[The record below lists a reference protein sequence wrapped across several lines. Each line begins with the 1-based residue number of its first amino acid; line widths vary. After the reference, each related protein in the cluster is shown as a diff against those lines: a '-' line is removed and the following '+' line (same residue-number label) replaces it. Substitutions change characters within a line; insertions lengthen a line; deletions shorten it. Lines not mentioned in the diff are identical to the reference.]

1 MASLE
6 KEQKR
11 MVGAQADIA
20 QLMAQIMMMRNALTG
35 PVMGVDE
42 AGKPTGE
49 MEGAAVNAMMQA
61 LGNVNR
67 AQGAPRLRLRARGFN
82 PFSQQSPDPP
92 RGRLRQAFGA
102 NNPEQTLPAPPP
114 PPLL

>member
-20 QLMAQIMMMRNALTG
+20 KLMYEIMMMRRALTG

-42 AGKPTGE
+42 AGDPQMQGP
-49 MEGAAVNAMMQA
+49 AVNAMMQA
-61 LGNVNR
+61 LGNVKR

-102 NNPEQTLPAPPP
+102 NNPQQTLPAPPP
-114 PPLL
+114 PPLQ

>member
-20 QLMAQIMMMRNALTG
+20 QLMQQIMMMRNALTG

-42 AGKPTGE
+42 AGDPQMQGP
-49 MEGAAVNAMMQA
+49 AVNAMMQA

-82 PFSQQSPDPP
+82 PFGQQQNN
-92 RGRLRQAFGA
+92 GRQWQAFGA
-102 NNPEQTLPAPPP
+102 NNPQQTLPAPPP

>member
-20 QLMAQIMMMRNALTG
+20 QLMQQIMMMRNALTG

-42 AGKPTGE
+42 AGDPQMQGP
-49 MEGAAVNAMMQA
+49 AVNAMMQA

-82 PFSQQSPDPP
+82 PFGQQ
-92 RGRLRQAFGA
+92 REQQAFGA
-102 NNPEQTLPAPPP
+102 NNPQQTLPAPPP
-114 PPLL
+114 PPLQ

>member
-49 MEGAAVNAMMQA
+49 MEGPAVNAMMQA

-82 PFSQQSPDPP
+82 PFGQQ
-92 RGRLRQAFGA
+92 REQQAFGA
-102 NNPEQTLPAPPP
+102 NNPQQTLPSPPP

>member
-20 QLMAQIMMMRNALTG
+20 QLRRRGVRERDALTG

-49 MEGAAVNAMMQA
+49 MEGPAVNAMMQA

-82 PFSQQSPDPP
+82 PFGQQQNN
-92 RGRLRQAFGA
+92 GRQWQAFGA
-102 NNPEQTLPAPPP
+102 NNPQQTLPAPPP
-114 PPLL
+114 PPLQ

>member
-20 QLMAQIMMMRNALTG
+20 QLMQQIMMMRNALTG

-42 AGKPTGE
+42 AGDPQ
-49 MEGAAVNAMMQA
+49 MQGAAVDAMMQA

-82 PFSQQSPDPP
+82 PFGQQQNN
-92 RGRLRQAFGA
+92 GRQWQAFGA
-102 NNPEQTLPAPPP
+102 NNPQQTLPAPPP

>member
-20 QLMAQIMMMRNALTG
+20 QLMQQIMMMRNALTG

-42 AGKPTGE
+42 AGDPQ
-49 MEGAAVNAMMQA
+49 MQGAAVDAMMQA

-82 PFSQQSPDPP
+82 PFGQQ
-92 RGRLRQAFGA
+92 REQQAFGA
-102 NNPEQTLPAPPP
+102 NNPQQTLPAPPP

>member
-20 QLMAQIMMMRNALTG
+20 QLMQQIMMMRNALTG

-42 AGKPTGE
+42 AGDPQ
-49 MEGAAVNAMMQA
+49 MQGAAVDAMMQA

-102 NNPEQTLPAPPP
+102 NNPQQTLPAPPP

>member
-42 AGKPTGE
+42 AGDPQ
-49 MEGAAVNAMMQA
+49 MQGAAVDAMMQA

-82 PFSQQSPDPP
+82 PFGQQ
-92 RGRLRQAFGA
+92 REQQAFGA
-102 NNPEQTLPAPPP
+102 NNPQQTLPAPPP
-114 PPLL
+114 PPLQ

>member
-20 QLMAQIMMMRNALTG
+20 QLMQQIMMMRNALTG

-42 AGKPTGE
+42 AGDPQ
-49 MEGAAVNAMMQA
+49 MQGAAVDAMMQA

-67 AQGAPRLRLRARGFN
+67 AQRAPRLRLRARGFN
-82 PFSQQSPDPP
+82 PFGQQQNN
-92 RGRLRQAFGA
+92 GRQWQAFGA
-102 NNPEQTLPAPPP
+102 NNPQQTLPAPPP
-114 PPLL
+114 PPLQ

>member
-35 PVMGVDE
+35 PVMGKDE
-42 AGKPTGE
+42 AGEPQ
-49 MEGAAVNAMMQA
+49 MQGAAVNAIMQA

>member
-20 QLMAQIMMMRNALTG
+20 QLMQQIMMMRNALTG

-42 AGKPTGE
+42 AGDPQ
-49 MEGAAVNAMMQA
+49 MQGAAVDAMMQA

-82 PFSQQSPDPP
+82 PFGQQ
-92 RGRLRQAFGA
+92 REQQAFGA
-102 NNPEQTLPAPPP
+102 NNPQQTLPAPPP
-114 PPLL
+114 PPLQ